1 MKEGEIF
8 HIMMLIIDN
17 YDSFTYN
24 LVEYFK
30 ILKQQVKVARNDA
43 ITISEIIDL
52 DPETIV
58 ISPGPCTPKEAGI
71 SKKIVR
77 ELKADYPILGIC
89 LGHQAIAET
98 FGAEII
104 KAIEPVHGKIS
115 EVFHDGKGLF
125 EDLDIPLKVTRY
137 HSLIVNKSNL
147 PAELEISAQSE
158 QGEIMGIRHKNYL
171 VAGVQ
176 FHPEAVLTEQG
187 LKLLNN
193 FLKAGK
199 EYAN

>member
-1 MKEGEIF
+1 
-8 HIMMLIIDN
+8 MMLIIDN

-43 ITISEIIDL
+43 IIIPEIIDL

-89 LGHQAIAET
+89 LGHLAIAET
-98 FGAEII
+98 FGADII
-104 KAIEPVHGKIS
+104 KAV
-115 EVFHDGKGLF
+115 
-125 EDLDIPLKVTRY
+125 
-137 HSLIVNKSNL
+137 VNKSNL
-147 PAELEISAQSE
+147 PAELEVSARSE